1 MIRQNPQLLDFD
13 EEDEEGDN
21 PRHNYSNQYVS
32 SGFMNKVLRFKPEKS
47 YEIIMRE
54 FKVQEKDIHR
64 NKHFYKGNKVKPTQL
79 QTKRILK
86 EITEF

>member
-1 MIRQNPQLLDFD
+1 MSI
-13 EEDEEGDN
+13 
-21 PRHNYSNQYVS
+21 S
-32 SGFMNKVLRFKPEKS
+32 SQFISQGFINKVLRFKPEKS

-54 FKVQEKDIHR
+54 FKVQEKDIFDS
-64 NKHFYKGNKVKPTQL
+64 KQHFYKSYKNDLNQM